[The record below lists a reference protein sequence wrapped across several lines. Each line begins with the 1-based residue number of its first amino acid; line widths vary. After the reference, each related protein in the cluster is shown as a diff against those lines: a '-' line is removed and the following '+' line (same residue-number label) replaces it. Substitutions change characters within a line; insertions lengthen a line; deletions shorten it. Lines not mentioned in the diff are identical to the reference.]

1 MSAETSNPSQ
11 REFARVE
18 TRIAVRF
25 RRAEPE
31 EITAFRERV
40 VGADVGEDDLPL
52 ALVAYLRNIEYKLD
66 LVLSRL
72 DARFEAPLDP
82 GELRVAVL
90 SAGGI
95 LVTADPAGT
104 QVGDQVR
111 VEMLLPGDAPRTI
124 QAMGQVTRVSG
135 EGANAGVAIEYRSID
150 EGDRDAIVRLVNRLQ
165 LASGRR
171 PRDAR

>member
-25 RRAEPE
+25 RRAAPE

-52 ALVAYLRNIEYKLD
+52 ALVGYLRNIEYKLD

-95 LVTADPAGT
+95 RVTADPEGVC
-104 QVGDQVR
+104 VGDEVR

-124 QAMGQVTRVSG
+124 QAMGQVTRITG
-135 EGANAGVAIEYRSID
+135 EGAGAGVAIEYRSID